1 MPRVNI
7 NDVDNYN
14 TGGTG
19 GGFLQLKEHR
29 QKVRVRFMLEDIEDL
44 NDYIYIVHTCKVKGG
59 SEYGTDVNCL
69 REYNEPV
76 DNCPL
81 CAAGIKTS
89 IKVFVPVWNEDEQ
102 KVQIWTRGKKMIE
115 KLQSLMSR
123 YKDFPSHIFEIE
135 RNGKPKDTGT
145 TYEIYEVDQ
154 DDTTLDDLDEL
165 PKIEGM
171 AFKEYT
177 AEDMEYF
184 LESGEFP
191 PEDDDEDDVPVRRRA
206 SGKKKSKRHEEED
219 RPRRRRREEPEED
232 EDDEDDIPEDDDDD
246 EEDLDEERP
255 VRRSRDRKKTKKRRH
270 TEDF

>member
-7 NDVDNYN
+7 KDVDNYN

-44 NDYIYIVHTCKVKGG
+44 NDYIYIVHTCKTKSG

-165 PKIEGM
+165 PKIEGV

-177 AEDMEYF
+177 EEDMEYF
-184 LESGEFP
+184 LEAGEFP
-191 PEDDDEDDVPVRRRA
+191 PQDEDDDEDDVPVRRR
-206 SGKKKSKRHEEED
+206 SSKKKSKHRDDDESP
-219 RPRRRRREEPEED
+219 RRRRRREEPEED
-232 EDDEDDIPEDDDDD
+232 EDEDEDIPEDEDD
-246 EEDLDEERP
+246 EEEERP
-255 VRRSRDRKKTKKRRH
+255 VRRSRDKKKTKKRRH